1 MTLGREERARLLDI
15 ARGAAREAGAAIL
28 EIYAGAFDVR
38 HKDDHTP
45 VTLADERAEEIIIAA
60 LKRAAPEIPVIA
72 EEQMAA
78 APPAGIAPPRFW
90 LVDPLDGTR
99 EFVRRN
105 GEFTVNIGLVEGDRC
120 VLGVVHVPVADTIY
134 SGFGAGTAMRQRGE
148 AAPVGIAARRPPA
161 SGAIVAH
168 SRSHGDNRRLDAYI
182 ARLPGAV
189 RHVTGSAVKFC
200 LVAAGE
206 ADYYPRFGTTME
218 WDTGAGQ
225 AVLEAAGGTVT
236 TLDGAPLRYAKPG
249 YLNPDFIAKGLG

>member
-1 MTLGREERARLLDI
+1 MTLGAEARASLLDI
-15 ARGAAREAGAAIL
+15 ARRAAREAGTAIL
-28 EIYAGAFDVR
+28 EIYAGEFAVR
-38 HKDDHTP
+38 HKDDRTP

-60 LKRAAPEIPVIA
+60 LLRAAPDIPVIA

-78 APPAGIAPPRFW
+78 SPSTAAAPPRFW

-120 VLGVVHVPVADTIY
+120 TLGVVHVPVADTTY
-134 SGFGAGTAMRQRGE
+134 AGFGAGTATRQDG
-148 AAPVGIAARRPPA
+148 ATPPVGIAARRAPA
-161 SGAIVAH
+161 AGAIVTH
-168 SRSHGDNRRLDAYI
+168 SRSHGDNRRLDDYV

-189 RHVTGSAVKFC
+189 RRVTGSAVKFC

-225 AVLEAAGGTVT
+225 AVLESAGGTVT
-236 TLDGAPLRYAKPG
+236 TLDGQPLRYAKPG
-249 YLNPDFIAKGLG
+249 YRNPDFIAKGLP